1 MVCDAAAKPPRHHQH
16 HCPREQGTAATSAQ
30 VPLLPSPRSCGGQ
43 AEGSAAHTVG
53 QDGQGG
59 CSQAAL
65 ELTTVADQAQ
75 ADEWDRRM
83 QLDGESRMLW
93 RLVAQ
98 LGPIALGLD
107 VNTNSLTS
115 FSNHIFKA
123 MC

>member
-1 MVCDAAAKPPRHHQH
+1 M
-16 HCPREQGTAATSAQ
+16 
-30 VPLLPSPRSCGGQ
+30 
-43 AEGSAAHTVG
+43 G

-65 ELTTVADQAQ
+65 ELTTTADQAE
-75 ADEWDRRM
+75 ADEQDRRM
-83 QLDGESRMLW
+83 QLDGESRML
-93 RLVAQ
+93 RRFVAQ

>member
-1 MVCDAAAKPPRHHQH
+1 MVHDAAATPHRHHQH
-16 HCPREQGTAATSAQ
+16 HCLGEQGTAVTSAQ
-30 VPLLPSPRSCGGQ
+30 VPLLPSPRSCGDQ
-43 AEGSAAHTVG
+43 AEGSAAHPVG

-65 ELTTVADQAQ
+65 EIATMADQAQ
-75 ADEWDRRM
+75 ADEWDRRT
-83 QLDGESRMLW
+83 QLDGESRMLR

-98 LGPIALGLD
+98 LGPIAPGLD

>member
-1 MVCDAAAKPPRHHQH
+1 M
-16 HCPREQGTAATSAQ
+16 
-30 VPLLPSPRSCGGQ
+30 PLLPSPRSCGEQ
-43 AEGSAAHTVG
+43 AEGSAAHPVG

-65 ELTTVADQAQ
+65 ELATTADQAE
-75 ADEWDRRM
+75 ADEQDRRM
-83 QLDGESRMLW
+83 QLDGESRML
-93 RLVAQ
+93 RRFVAQ

>member
-1 MVCDAAAKPPRHHQH
+1 MAPDAAAKPHRHHQH
-16 HCPREQGTAATSAQ
+16 QCLGEQKAAATSAR
-30 VPLLPSPRSCGGQ
+30 VPLLPSPRCGGDQ
-43 AEGSAAHTVG
+43 AEGSAAHPVG

-59 CSQAAL
+59 DSQAAL
-65 ELTTVADQAQ
+65 EFTTMADQAE
-75 ADEWDRRM
+75 AAERSRRM
-83 QLDGESRMLW
+83 QLDGEGRMLP